1 MLRALGSRLRDA
13 LVAVP
18 LDHAGI
24 NRMLGS
30 PRDRTRETRAV
41 MAFVGAVVGR
51 VDGRRAAE

>member
-1 MLRALGSRLRDA
+1 MLRALGSRRSDS

-30 PRDRTRETRAV
+30 PRDTTAETESV
-41 MAFVGAVVGR
+41 MAFVRGVAGR
-51 VDGRRAAE
+51 